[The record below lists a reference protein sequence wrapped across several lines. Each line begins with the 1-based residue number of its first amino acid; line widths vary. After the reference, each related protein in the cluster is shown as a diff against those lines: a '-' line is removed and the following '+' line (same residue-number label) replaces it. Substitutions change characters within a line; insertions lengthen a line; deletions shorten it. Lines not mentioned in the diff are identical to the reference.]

1 MGEVCAG
8 GQAAWL
14 KRETQEGFLEEV
26 VVEWAISEWRVRED
40 IRHKEMAGKGPKEG
54 KWRPCLE
61 SPWCSQQHLL
71 LPSIQGI
78 LRMAV
83 RTEGAVQTK
92 RTHRGHD
99 WAQSPPAALGNLS
112 SHPSKFC
119 LQLRGQAQPSP
130 AWPRQS
136 LCFYLGVF
144 PGTTQ
149 ICLK

>member
-1 MGEVCAG
+1 
-8 GQAAWL
+8 
-14 KRETQEGFLEEV
+14 
-26 VVEWAISEWRVRED
+26 
-40 IRHKEMAGKGPKEG
+40 MAGKGPKEG
-54 KWRPCLE
+54 KWRPRLE

-83 RTEGAVQTK
+83 RMEGAVQTK

-119 LQLRGQAQPSP
+119 LQLCGQAQPSP

-149 ICLK
+149 ICLFSLASIHFLKHLQFRCLNEPDRPTCAGAKGCGNPAILRFEPR